1 MRYVCESHCLGMPGV
16 AGASLEETRIMLRPL
31 SLVMATAIVGLLAAS
46 APATAG
52 NKLDNR
58 DGCGMYS
65 PEVTPR
71 GAPKVWR
78 YDPRSWCYK
87 PRGYYGY
94 YGSGYW
100 VPRAEMR
107 YRYRYQYRGPL
118 YTYYPAWGY

>member
-1 MRYVCESHCLGMPGV
+1 MAMRKPWVCQL
-16 AGASLEETRIMLRPL
+16 AGASPKETIMLRPL
-31 SLVMATAIVGLLAAS
+31 SLLLATAVIGSLAAS
-46 APATAG
+46 TPATAG
-52 NKLDNR
+52 KLDNR

-65 PEVTPR
+65 PEVPVVR
-71 GAPKVWR
+71 GGPKVWR

>member
-1 MRYVCESHCLGMPGV
+1 
-16 AGASLEETRIMLRPL
+16 MLRPL
-31 SLVMATAIVGLLAAS
+31 SLLVATAVLGSLAAS
-46 APATAG
+46 APASAG
-52 NKLDNR
+52 RLDNR

-65 PEVTPR
+65 PEVPVGR

>member
-1 MRYVCESHCLGMPGV
+1 L
-16 AGASLEETRIMLRPL
+16 LKETTMLRPL
-31 SLVMATAIVGLLAAS
+31 SLLVATAVIGLSAAS
-46 APATAG
+46 EPALAG
-52 NKLDNR
+52 ALNNR

-65 PEVTPR
+65 PEAPIVR
-71 GAPKVWR
+71 GAPREFR

-107 YRYRYQYRGPL
+107 YRYRYEYRGPT
-118 YTYYPAWGY
+118 YTYYPAWGF

>member
-1 MRYVCESHCLGMPGV
+1 MPGLAV
-16 AGASLEETRIMLRPL
+16 ASLKETIMLRPL
-31 SLVMATAIVGLLAAS
+31 SLLVATAVLGSLAAS
-46 APATAG
+46 APASAG

-65 PEVTPR
+65 PEVSGGRR
-71 GAPKVWR
+71 GPKVWR

-107 YRYRYQYRGPL
+107 YRNRYEYRGPT